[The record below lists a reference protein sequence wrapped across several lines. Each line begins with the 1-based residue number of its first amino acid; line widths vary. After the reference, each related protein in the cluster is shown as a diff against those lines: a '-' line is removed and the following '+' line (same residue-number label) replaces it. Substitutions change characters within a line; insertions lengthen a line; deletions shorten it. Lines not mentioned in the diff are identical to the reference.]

1 MRNLELNEQ
10 DCLRLSEWVSQWLSV
25 CEQSSSMLSRIED
38 TSEYTEFVIL
48 LFILYLPLD
57 ITQQSYTYNCLE
69 STMHIQ
75 KLAIV

>member
-10 DCLRLSEWVSQWLSV
+10 DCLRLSEWVNDWV
-25 CEQSSSMLSRIED
+25 CVNSPPPCSRIED

-57 ITQQSYTYNCLE
+57 ITQQSYTYNFLE